1 MRNYRSFYRAIVFA
15 DCVVAMILA
24 VWPSRAIAA
33 DVDDVSGLIVVAEAV
48 RVQIPIDASERVADY
63 GCRNSTLLNT
73 TENNK
78 RREIEDKTIGKQK
91 FILGNSKEY
100 FLSLLE
106 ARIDGS
112 RLGLRFISKG
122 LFEEYVAPVNLVVKK
137 DVYGAEPVSTLLAT
151 AILAGIPLLLEPKEV
166 AKSTFGCTD
175 RESIDKYLDVEN
187 RRATGKRYWID
198 TARKAQLKIIGFSD
212 IKSVFVDIDQTGAAN
227 VDLSQF
233 ILQDYV
239 FGSDSLV
246 VSCVDCAV
254 TGKKIEG
261 KRFESLVS
269 VTVKDAGLLETHQ
282 RLKQE
287 KQRRDEAQAELER
300 IERQRIE
307 RQRDARRLE
316 SEFQR
321 RRRQ

>member
-1 MRNYRSFYRAIVFA
+1 MRNYRLFYRAIVLA
-15 DCVVAMILA
+15 GCLVAMVLGVRPFPA
-24 VWPSRAIAA
+24 SAA
-33 DVDDVSGLIVVAEAV
+33 GGDDVSGLIVVPDAV
-48 RVQIPIDASERVADY
+48 RVQIPIDASERIADY
-63 GCRNSTLLNT
+63 GCRNSTLLTT
-73 TENNK
+73 TEDNK
-78 RREIEDKTIGKQK
+78 RTEIEDRKIGKQR
-91 FILGNSKEY
+91 FILGSAKEY

-112 RLGLRFISKG
+112 RLGLRFVSKG
-122 LFEEYVAPVNLVVKK
+122 LFEEYIAPVNLVIKK
-137 DVYGAEPVSTLLAT
+137 DIYGAEPVSTLLAT

-187 RRATGKRYWID
+187 RRVTGKRHWID
-198 TARKAQLKIIGFSD
+198 TPRKVELKIIGFSD
-212 IKSVFVDIDQTGAAN
+212 TKSIFVDIDQTGAADF
-227 VDLSQF
+227 DLSQY

-239 FGSDSLV
+239 FGSDSLI

-269 VTVKDAGLLETHQ
+269 VTVNDAGLFDTHRQ
-282 RLKQE
+282 LKQE
-287 KQRRDEAQAELER
+287 RVRRDEAQAELER

-307 RQRDARRLE
+307 RQREARRLE
-316 SEFQR
+316 SELQR